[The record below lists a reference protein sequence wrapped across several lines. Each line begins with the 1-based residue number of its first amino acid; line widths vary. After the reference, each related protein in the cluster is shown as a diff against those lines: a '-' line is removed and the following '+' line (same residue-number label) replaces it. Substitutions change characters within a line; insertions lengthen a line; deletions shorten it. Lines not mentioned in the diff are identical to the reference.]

1 MIPHLKAWHCWDV
14 GVYVTTTCRPWFW
27 FTTLLI
33 LFFVSMEKHLT
44 FILSTNIGKKTFT
57 PIFHMS
63 ILFYS
68 TNECKEAKI
77 KTTETW
83 NFSANQSNFSFRYIK
98 KLIKNCRYVYLMHFK
113 LNRKVKF
120 ISYENY
126 INFLVDID
134 MKKVLKICYR

>member
-1 MIPHLKAWHCWDV
+1 
-14 GVYVTTTCRPWFW
+14 
-27 FTTLLI
+27 
-33 LFFVSMEKHLT
+33 
-44 FILSTNIGKKTFT
+44 
-57 PIFHMS
+57 MS